1 MRVGQVHS
9 TGWLAQKDSSAMMV
23 AESYKYMVSKL
34 KFKKNNIV
42 QFFDGSPL
50 SKMFAQSSK
59 QDSSINR
66 FC

>member
-1 MRVGQVHS
+1 
-9 TGWLAQKDSSAMMV
+9 MV

-50 SKMFAQSSK
+50 SKKFAQSSK